1 MLSKS
6 RHERAV
12 QDPHLARLIKE
23 KSRQL
28 ARTGLLQGA
37 DAEDVSQ
44 QLWTHLLSR
53 LQYFNPQFGHLRVYA
68 TVVVERHTATIFSAA
83 KAQKR
88 GSGRRPL
95 SLDQPL
101 SDRKGYR
108 FDGVL
113 SITKEEQDN
122 RKGRRSLSSE
132 ELIDLS
138 YDLAAVM
145 RELPPDL
152 LEVANRLKR
161 QSAAEAARE
170 MGIPR
175 STFYELI

>member
-1 MLSKS
+1 ML
-6 RHERAV
+6 V
-12 QDPHLARLIKE
+12 
-23 KSRQL
+23 
-28 ARTGLLQGA
+28 
-37 DAEDVSQ
+37 
-44 QLWTHLLSR
+44 SR
-53 LQYFNPQFGHLRVYA
+53 L
-68 TVVVERHTATIFSAA
+68 SASLIA
-83 KAQKR
+83 ARKAAKR

-101 SDRKGYR
+101 SDRKGDR

-113 SITKEEQDN
+113 SITKEDQDN
-122 RKGRRSLSSE
+122 RKGRRSLSAE

-138 YDLAAVM
+138 YDMAAVM

-175 STFYELI
+175 STFYELIKRLTRRGKRSQLDKYLRP